1 MAEEIK
7 ETETEEQNLKYK
19 LSMTMLRDKRN
30 ILLRETDYWA
40 YEDTPTMTDAQK
52 KYRQELRD
60 ITKKYDHINKVVWPE
75 KPTG

>member
-1 MAEEIK
+1 MAEEII
-7 ETETEEQNLKYK
+7 ETETEEENLKYK

-30 ILLRETDYWA
+30 VLLRETDYWA
-40 YEDTPTMTDAQK
+40 YEDTPAMTEEQK

-60 ITKKYDHINKVVWPE
+60 ITKKYDHINKVVWPK

>member
-1 MAEEIK
+1 
-7 ETETEEQNLKYK
+7 
-19 LSMTMLRDKRN
+19 MTMLRDKRN

-40 YEDTPTMTDAQK
+40 FEDTPTMTDAQK

-75 KPTG
+75 KP